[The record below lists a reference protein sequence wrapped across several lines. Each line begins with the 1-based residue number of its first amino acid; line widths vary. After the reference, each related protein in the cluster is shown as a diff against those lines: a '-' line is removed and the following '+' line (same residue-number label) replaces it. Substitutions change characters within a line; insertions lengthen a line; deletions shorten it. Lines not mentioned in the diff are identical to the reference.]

1 MDAQKL
7 DVAIIGGGMVGSM
20 LGRHLSRELTGKRI
34 AVFERK
40 TEYSHNL
47 GESMVEIASHYF
59 IERLGLSS
67 YLYDRHYPKNGLR
80 FFFDSECK
88 DTPLQEMTEIGSNG
102 LPFFPAFQVDR
113 IRLESDLNAMNERA
127 GVELHY
133 GEKVGD
139 LHLGAAGSPH
149 RFTASGK
156 NSTREYEARWV
167 VDGTGRSRMIARL
180 EDLNVDEVE
189 LRNASIW
196 GWFEGV
202 TDIDSLGPESF
213 RQRVRHTARRLST
226 LHFMYRGYWI
236 WFIPLAEGIT
246 SIGVVCENEYDAPG
260 FHSNE
265 GFLEFLRRHRAVA
278 QLLENAKP
286 IRTQSFKQ
294 LAYGTKRF
302 FSPNRWGCVGESSAF
317 PDPLYSPGADFISL
331 GCDFMVDLI
340 ARDLRGEDEAA
351 LSDRVELYDQFMKF
365 RVDAALLLYRDQYSV
380 LGSYEACKLKW
391 DFDVGCYYNLWIS
404 SFIQKEHLDI
414 SALKRQ
420 LTRSGAV
427 LNAIGS
433 FAKLFRKVD
442 DHLTAKGEYFRLNR
456 GEYNTG
462 QDCLDFVAR
471 VGQERP
477 PREALAT
484 TAKIFNTVRNRA
496 LDILADAGRPT
507 VREDEPLNWFVTAR
521 DLGEE

>member
-1 MDAQKL
+1 MGVVKL
-7 DVAIIGGGMVGSM
+7 DVAILGGGMVGSM
-20 LGRHLSRELTGKRI
+20 LARHLSLELTGRRI

-59 IERLGLSS
+59 IQRLGLSS

-80 FFFDSECK
+80 FFFDSESK

-113 IRLESDLNAMNERA
+113 IRLESDLNTMNERA
-127 GVELHY
+127 GIEVRY

-139 LHLGAAGSPH
+139 LQLGEAGAPH
-149 RFTASGK
+149 RFIASGVDG
-156 NSTREYEARWV
+156 TQEYEARWV

-180 EDLNVDEVE
+180 EDLHVDETE
-189 LRNASIW
+189 LQNASIW

-213 RQRVRHTARRLST
+213 RERVRYTARRLST
-226 LHFMYRGYWI
+226 LHFLYRGYWI
-236 WFIPLAEGIT
+236 WFIPLANGIT
-246 SIGVVCENEYDAPG
+246 SIGVVCERKYDDLQY
-260 FHSNE
+260 HSKE
-265 GFLEFLRRHRAVA
+265 GFLEFLRGHRAVA

-286 IRTQSFKQ
+286 MQTRSFKQ

-317 PDPLYSPGADFISL
+317 PDPFYSPGADFISL

-340 ARDLRGEDEAA
+340 ARDLGGEDETAV
-351 LSDRVELYDQFMKF
+351 SNRVELYDQFTKF
-365 RVDAALLLYRDQYSV
+365 RVNAALLLYRDQYSV

-391 DFDVGCYYNLWIS
+391 DFDVGCYYNLWLS
-404 SFIQKEHLDI
+404 SFIQKEHLNVG
-414 SALKRQ
+414 ALKRQ

-427 LNAIGS
+427 LTAIDG
-433 FAKLFRKVD
+433 FARLFRKVD

-462 QDCLDFVAR
+462 RDCLDFVTEA
-471 VGQERP
+471 GQGRS
-477 PREALAT
+477 PRETLAT
-484 TAKIFNTVRNRA
+484 TQRIFNTVRNRA
-496 LDILADAGRPT
+496 LDILTDTSEPS
-507 VREDEPLNWFVTAR
+507 VREDKPLSWFMTPR
-521 DLGEE
+521 DLGQD